1 MSSKKQPQL
10 SQRFLQVVAAE
21 LTSSSLDTV
30 AILSVNVGSPQNIFA
45 RTHARLMRE
54 TVALLPCVTPAFK
67 TMEIRPE
74 RIFALISGT
83 IPELMDLVE
92 DTHQSLIVLEA
103 RHREIAKFCMS
114 LTVAKAGESAS
125 DLLERAHAMLDDA
138 VLEFS

>member
-30 AILSVNVGSPQNIFA
+30 AILSVNLGSPRNIFA

-74 RIFALISGT
+74 RIFALIAGA
-83 IPELMDLVE
+83 IPEVIDLVAA
-92 DTHQSLIVLEA
+92 THQSLIVLEA
-103 RHREIAKFCMS
+103 RHRERAKFCRS
-114 LTVAKAGESAS
+114 LTVSTAGESAS
-125 DLLERAHAMLDDA
+125 A
-138 VLEFS
+138 VTS

>member
-30 AILSVNVGSPQNIFA
+30 AILSVNVGSPRNIFA

-92 DTHQSLIVLEA
+92 DTHQILIVLEA
-103 RHREIAKFCMS
+103 RHREIAKFCLS
-114 LTVAKAGESAS
+114 FIVSKAEDSEYV
-125 DLLERAHAMLDDA
+125 LL
-138 VLEFS
+138 

>member
-21 LTSSSLDTV
+21 LTSSSFDTV

-67 TMEIRPE
+67 TMETRPE
-74 RIFALISGT
+74 RIFALYSGT
-83 IPELMDLVE
+83 IPEEMDLVE
-92 DTHQSLIVLEA
+92 DTHQNLHVQEA
-103 RHREIAKFCMS
+103 SHRKI
-114 LTVAKAGESAS
+114 
-125 DLLERAHAMLDDA
+125 
-138 VLEFS
+138 